1 MKDKK
6 PQSKAAPRKRL
17 AAASSPLAAESSLLI
32 ADARL
37 LDPAS
42 GLDMAGF
49 LGIRDGRIT
58 YAGRNRPKDKYAET
72 LDARGLWLMPG
83 IVDLAARFREPG
95 QTTKATI
102 ASETLAAQAAG
113 ITGVVLPP
121 DTSPVVDSPSVVD
134 RIRGKAQA
142 AGGLDIHVLGALTK
156 NLDGEALSEMSAL
169 KQAGCVGVS
178 NAAFGL
184 RDSLMGR
191 RALEYAQG
199 LGLTVHVFPQN
210 PALANGGCAHEGPVG
225 TRLGLPPIPAA
236 AEVSAIRFW
245 ITLVE
250 DTGARVHFGRLSTAR
265 GAALVE
271 TAQKRGL
278 PVTADV
284 AAHQLFLT
292 DVDVE
297 GFNAMCHVIPP
308 LRSAEDRDALRAAVK
323 SGVIGAICS
332 DHQPH
337 EADAKTNPFPL
348 TEPGISAL
356 ETLLPLTLRLVHD
369 KLISPLQAA
378 DRLSTTPAIIA
389 GVASG
394 TLMLGANADLA
405 LVDPATRWTLHA
417 EKLLSAG
424 RNTPFDGNAF
434 TGQVLRTIHRGRSVY
449 AA

>member
-1 MKDKK
+1 MNAK
-6 PQSKAAPRKRL
+6 
-17 AAASSPLAAESSLLI
+17 SSEAITSLLI
-32 ADARL
+32 ANARL

-42 GLDMAGF
+42 SLDASGF
-49 LGIRDGRIT
+49 LGIRDGKI
-58 YAGRNRPKDKYAET
+58 AHVGKARPQEKYAAT
-72 LDARGLWLMPG
+72 LDAKGLWLMPG
-83 IVDLAARFREPG
+83 IIDLAARFREPG

-102 ASETLAAQAAG
+102 ASETAAAQAAG

-121 DTSPVVDSPSVVD
+121 DTSPVIDSPSVVD
-134 RIRGKAQA
+134 RIRGKAVA

-156 NLDGEALSEMSAL
+156 GLAGEALAEMSAL

-225 TRLGLPPIPAA
+225 TRLGLPPIPSA

-271 TAQKRGL
+271 TAQQRGL

-308 LRSAEDRDALRAAVK
+308 LRSAEDRDALRAAVQR
-323 SGVIGAICS
+323 GVIGAICS

-356 ETLLPLTLRLVHD
+356 ETLLPLALRLVQE
-369 KLISPLQAA
+369 KLLTPLQMAQ
-378 DRLSTTPAIIA
+378 RLSTTPAAISGLDA
-389 GVASG
+389 G
-394 TLMLGANADLA
+394 TLRLGNSADLV
-405 LVDPATRWTLHA
+405 LIDPAARWTLKSSA
-417 EKLLSAG
+417 MVSAG
-424 RNTPFDGNAF
+424 RNTPFEGAVF
-434 TGQVLRTIHRGRSVY
+434 TGRVRQTIHRGRTVFV
-449 AA
+449 A